1 MQTGTNF
8 SESFQ
13 TIYEDERPFLE
24 RTVNDYPAS
33 PFSLFLLLQHY
44 KNEGDPRYNDLVKKA
59 AVYFQNP
66 AWLNYQLSGD
76 ELMKADLEEQSLE
89 EEDVTTLSENEE
101 ERKVIDIEEDLLP
114 ENNSVRTTIPSS
126 ENLVEQEAI
135 QEMETEEK
143 VEFVQGED
151 IAGLEDVFVDKENHS
166 AFEDTLLPENS
177 FADAEESE
185 KEAQAEAELDSEGKQ
200 TLESKHETN
209 LPEETIPAI
218 EAPLDSEETDN
229 PVFANTGS
237 EEFNLSD
244 QEEKPGESP
253 DLPTEAALPKEE
265 ESHDLEFEPLHTI
278 DYFASQGIIIKE
290 EALLDDKLGKQVK
303 SFTDWL
309 KSMKKLHPGKL
320 PEQNEVVERIIQS
333 SAELSNEDAGILTES
348 MAEVLLKQGK
358 KAKAIEMFE
367 KLSLMNP
374 SKSSYFAAKIES
386 LKNK

>member
-13 TIYEDERPFLE
+13 TMYEDERSFLE

-33 PFSLFLLLQHY
+33 PFSLFLLLQNY
-44 KNEGDPRYNDLVKKA
+44 KNSGDPHFGNLEKKA
-59 AVYFQNP
+59 TVYFQNH

-76 ELMKADLEEQSLE
+76 ELMIGDIEITPVLEDEIEIEDE
-89 EEDVTTLSENEE
+89 EEVITHEENSELTNEE
-101 ERKVIDIEEDLLP
+101 ENHQIDAP
-114 ENNSVRTTIPSS
+114 ENTI
-126 ENLVEQEAI
+126 EQDAI
-135 QEMETEEK
+135 QEMEDEEK

-151 IAGLEDVFVDKENHS
+151 IDGLEEVFVEKEIPEEAYIDKEQPTEE
-166 AFEDTLLPENS
+166 FLTEKDEEKLEKEDESTEISDPEES
-177 FADAEESE
+177 ELQKDTIQPDPHGDAEESNSSLSLNEEEKTNHPDNEEVSPETTELLIENDNTQE
-185 KEAQAEAELDSEGKQ
+185 KE
-200 TLESKHETN
+200 
-209 LPEETIPAI
+209 
-218 EAPLDSEETDN
+218 
-229 PVFANTGS
+229 
-237 EEFNLSD
+237 D
-244 QEEKPGESP
+244 QE
-253 DLPTEAALPKEE
+253 
-265 ESHDLEFEPLHTI
+265 LEFEPLHTI

-290 EALLDDKLGKQVK
+290 DALINDKLGKQVK

-358 KAKAIEMFE
+358 KQKAIEMFE

-374 SKSSYFAAKIES
+374 SKSIYFAAKIES